1 VYVFDILSLKFSF
14 FSVTIQVMQ
23 NIHSLKDLSLD
34 SKKVLL
40 RVDFNVPMEDGK
52 ITDNNRIKAA
62 LPTIEYLLSK
72 GCGIILMSHLGRPKG
87 MTAELSLKPI
97 GKELERLL
105 NRKVL
110 LAPNCV
116 GDETKKMADHLK
128 PGEIL
133 LLENLRFHEAEEKP
147 EKDPSFAKQLA
158 ALGEFYVN
166 DAFGC
171 AHRAH
176 ASIVKV
182 PKLLSGKSAPGF
194 LMEKEIDFLEQA
206 LSHPER
212 PFLALIGGAKISSK
226 IGMIKALS
234 SKVDVLAI
242 GGGMAYTF
250 LKAQGYSV
258 GNSLVEQDYVEQA
271 KEILDLYKKKN
282 IPLLLSTDFVIAE
295 KIDENANTRI
305 VTLKEGIPSGFMG
318 LDIGPETVRIFSEEI
333 KKAKTI
339 LWNGPMGVFEKTP
352 FAKGTEQIAES
363 FAKAHALTIAGGG
376 ETAAAILKTPFA
388 SQVSHISTGGGAT
401 LEYLEFGSL
410 PGIEVLKI

>member
-1 VYVFDILSLKFSF
+1 MK
-14 FSVTIQVMQ
+14 

-40 RVDFNVPMEDGK
+40 RVDFNVPIEEGK

-62 LPTIEYLLSK
+62 LPTIEYLLSR

-87 MTAELSLKPI
+87 FSNELSLKPI
-97 GKELERLL
+97 GEELERLL
-105 NRKVL
+105 NRKVQ
-110 LAPNCV
+110 LAPDCV
-116 GDETKKMADHLK
+116 GEEARRMADHLK
-128 PGEIL
+128 SGEIL

-147 EKDPSFAKQLA
+147 EKDPSFAVQLA
-158 ALGEFYVN
+158 ALGEYYVD

-176 ASIVKV
+176 ASIVEV
-182 PKLLSGKSAPGF
+182 PKLLSGHSAPGF
-194 LMEKEIDFLEQA
+194 LMEKEIAFLKQA
-206 LSHPER
+206 LSHPAR
-212 PFLALIGGAKISSK
+212 PFLALIGGAKVSSK
-226 IGMIKALS
+226 IGMLKALS

-258 GNSLVEQDYVEQA
+258 GNSLVEEDYLIRA
-271 KEILDLYKKKN
+271 KEILDIYEKKN

-295 KIDENANTRI
+295 KIEEDAKTRI
-305 VTLKEGIPSGFMG
+305 VSLKEGIPNGFMG
-318 LDIGPETVRIFSEEI
+318 LDIGPETVHLFAREI

-352 FAKGTEQIAES
+352 FANGTKQIAEN
-363 FAKAHALTIAGGG
+363 FAKANALTIAGGG
-376 ETAAAILKTPFA
+376 ETAAAISRTPWA
-388 SQVSHISTGGGAT
+388 AQVTHISTGGGAT

-410 PGIEVLKI
+410 PGIEVLES

>member
-1 VYVFDILSLKFSF
+1 
-14 FSVTIQVMQ
+14 MQ
-23 NIHSLKDLSLD
+23 NIHSMKDLSLD

-40 RVDFNVPMEDGK
+40 RVDFNVPMENGK

-62 LPTIEYLLSK
+62 IPTIEYLLSR

-87 MTAELSLKPI
+87 FSKELSLKPI
-97 GKELERLL
+97 GVELCRLL
-105 NRKVL
+105 NRTVK
-110 LAPNCV
+110 LAPDCIGAEV
-116 GDETKKMADHLK
+116 SEMAKHLK

-147 EKDPSFAKQLA
+147 EKDSSFAKQLA
-158 ALGEFYVN
+158 ALGELYVN

-176 ASIVKV
+176 ASITEVA
-182 PKLLSGKSAPGF
+182 KLHHKQSAPGF
-194 LMEKEIDFLEQA
+194 LMEKEIAFLEQA
-206 LSHPER
+206 LSHPKH
-212 PFLALIGGAKISSK
+212 PFLALIGGAKVSSK
-226 IGMIKALS
+226 IGMLKALS
-234 SKVDVLAI
+234 SKVDVIAI

-258 GNSLVEQDYVEQA
+258 GNSLVEEAYLNEA
-271 KEILDLYKKKN
+271 KDILALYKEKN
-282 IPLLLSTDFVIAE
+282 IPLLLSCDFVIAD
-295 KIDENANTRI
+295 KIEEDAKTHV
-305 VTLKEGIPSGFMG
+305 VTLEEGIPEGFMG
-318 LDIGPETVRIFSEEI
+318 LDIGPETVRIFSQEI

-352 FAKGTEQIAES
+352 FAKGTEQIAEN
-363 FAKAHALTIAGGG
+363 FAKADALTIAGGG

-410 PGIEVLKI
+410 PGIEVLKF